1 MKRYLLAIAIIA
13 MTVVGCQSAKEKGS
27 ETKASNIVCSIADGD
42 VASIA
47 LERFADD
54 LNSVESIEN
63 LEVVGGKELTFSLD
77 IAKDAPAKYYQL
89 NLGDG
94 HTPIKLIVK
103 AGDNIEVNIESV
115 DGLYTK
121 YSVEGSEESKLLAEF
136 NDIYFANV
144 NRFVETY
151 EVEPSKSGAIAR
163 GPIQAQVGF
172 VTKYA
177 DRLAAIYALRESYY
191 GVQGINIIHVRTVR
205 DALSQSY
212 PTSPYIEVL
221 NREIEFDEMLRNA
234 KQTSYFDITL
244 TDVNRKPHSLTEFK
258 GKVTVLCF
266 WSAYDPI
273 STSFIAEFK
282 ALYKSYHDLG
292 LEAYFVSVDGNRSN
306 WIGAVNAQRHPWTS
320 VYGGEN
326 HDVLNAYNVQ
336 ITPTIYII
344 DRNGNM
350 SRGPI
355 VPVELEKVIKKH
367 L

>member
-1 MKRYLLAIAIIA
+1 MKRYILAIAIIA
-13 MTVVGCQSAKEKGS
+13 MTIVGCQSAKEKGS

-94 HTPIKLIVK
+94 HTPIKLIVE

-144 NRFVETY
+144 NRFIETY

-244 TDVNRKPHSLTEFK
+244 TDVNRKPHSLTDFK

-266 WSAYDPI
+266 WSAYEPF
-273 STSFIAEFK
+273 STPLIAEFK
-282 ALYKSYHDLG
+282 EIYNRYHDKG
-292 LEAYFVSVDGNRSN
+292 LEAYFVSADQSRIR
-306 WIGAVNAQRHPWTS
+306 WIEMVQKQQHPWTS
-320 VYGGEN
+320 VYGG
-326 HDVLNAYNVQ
+326 DDPLVFTSYNIQVV
-336 ITPTIYII
+336 PYAFII
-344 DRNGNM
+344 DREGTM
-350 SRGPI
+350 QYAPL
-355 VPVELEKVIKKH
+355 VPKELEALIKK
-367 L
+367 LL